1 MAISER
7 IRCMEGVPVHPALW
21 VIDDVT
27 PQFRG
32 FARGLLMTTVRRA
45 VVVLRDGSHGAQRPR
60 LDATAR
66 SAREKLPY
74 KNPYDHFHGRFSLQE
89 SPTQAWSEPWVV
101 KTPRLL
107 ALLAAPNVDRGRG
120 QRTQCSPEY

>member
-74 KNPYDHFHGRFSLQE
+74 KKPVRPFPRSFFPPRVADPSLERALGRQDS
-89 SPTQAWSEPWVV
+89 SSA
-101 KTPRLL
+101 
-107 ALLAAPNVDRGRG
+107 
-120 QRTQCSPEY
+120 RTFGCS